1 MAETS
6 IWKSLALF
14 IFFFSLIIISEYLGS
29 TVVDL
34 PTAIIGLSPSISK
47 NRKHKKWN
55 KALPIHTYI
64 GDVIARKILPVDTKT
79 IVKGNTNKIMRVPI
93 KPLMK

>member
-14 IFFFSLIIISEYLGS
+14 IFFLSYYYLGS

-47 NRKHKKWN
+47 NRKHKK
-55 KALPIHTYI
+55 
-64 GDVIARKILPVDTKT
+64 
-79 IVKGNTNKIMRVPI
+79 
-93 KPLMK
+93 

>member
-14 IFFFSLIIISEYLGS
+14 IFFLCYYYLGS

-55 KALPIHTYI
+55 KALPIQTYI